1 MTEKEIKMMGLRDVY
16 GETLIELGKKYEEI
30 VVLDADLSLSTKTA
44 LFGEKFPDRFFNMG
58 VSEQD
63 LMSTAAGLALAD
75 KVPFVSTF
83 AIFATGRAWEQIRQ
97 SICYPNLNVKIVAS
111 HGGITVGEDGATH
124 QATEDLALMRVL
136 PNMTVIVP
144 ADGIETKQVI
154 ETIFHHKGPVYVR
167 LARPKFPVILNDNY
181 KFEIGKAKVLKEG
194 KDIAIIGIGITVFHS
209 LRAAEELEKEGIS
222 AKVINCSTLKP
233 LDEETI
239 IQAAKQTKAIVT
251 VEEHTCF
258 GGLGSAV
265 AEVIVQKFPVKMK
278 ILGISNRFGLSGK
291 PDQLLNYFGISW
303 PHIKEAAYK
312 LLKEKND

>member
-63 LMSTAAGLALAD
+63 LMSTAAGLALAG

-154 ETIFHHKGPVYVR
+154 ETIFHYQGPVYVR
-167 LARPKFPVILNDNY
+167 LSRPKFPVVLDENY
-181 KFEIGKAKVLKEG
+181 KFEIGRARVLREG
-194 KDIAIIGIGITVFHS
+194 KDLTIIGMGITVFHS
-209 LRAAEELEKEGIS
+209 LKAAEELEKEGIS

-239 IQAAKQTKAIVT
+239 IQAAKQTKAVVT

>member
-16 GETLIELGKKYEEI
+16 GETLVELGEKYKDI

-44 LFGEKFPDRFFNMG
+44 LFGEKFPDRFFNIG

-63 LMSTAAGLALAD
+63 LMGTAAGLALAG
-75 KVPFVSTF
+75 KIPFVSTF

-144 ADGIETKQVI
+144 VDGIETRQVI
-154 ETIFHHKGPVYVR
+154 EAILHHKGPVYVR
-167 LARPKFPVILNDNY
+167 LSRPKFPVVLNEDY
-181 KFEIGKAKVLKEG
+181 KFEIGKAKVLREG
-194 KDIAIIGIGITVFHS
+194 KDLTIIGMGITVFHS
-209 LRAAEELEKEGIS
+209 LKAAKELEKDGIS
-222 AKVINCSTLKP
+222 ARVINCSTLKP
-233 LDEETI
+233 IDKETI
-239 IQAAKQTKAIVT
+239 IETAKQTKAIIT
-251 VEEHTCF
+251 VEEHTCI

-265 AEVIVQKFPVKMK
+265 AEVIVQNFPVKMK
-278 ILGISNRFGLSGK
+278 IMGISNRFGLSGK
-291 PDQLLNYFGISW
+291 PEQLLDYFGISW
-303 PHIKEAAYK
+303 NHIVREAKK
-312 LLKEKND
+312 LLKEKYD

>member
-63 LMSTAAGLALAD
+63 LMSTAAGLALAG

-111 HGGITVGEDGATH
+111 HGGVTVGEDGATH

-154 ETIFHHKGPVYVR
+154 EAIFHYKGPVYVR
-167 LARPKFPVILNDNY
+167 LSRPKFPVILDENY
-181 KFEIGKAKVLKEG
+181 KFEIGKAKVLREG
-194 KDIAIIGIGITVFHS
+194 KDLTIIGMGITVFHS
-209 LRAAEELEKEGIS
+209 LKAAEELEKDGID

-239 IQAAKQTKAIVT
+239 IQAAKQTKAVIT

-258 GGLGSAV
+258 GGLGGAV

-303 PHIKEAAYK
+303 PHIKEAAHK

>member
-1 MTEKEIKMMGLRDVY
+1 MIEKEIKMMGLRDVY
-16 GETLIELGKKYEEI
+16 GKTLVELGKKHKEI

-44 LFGEKFPDRFFNMG
+44 LFGEKFPERFFNMG

-63 LMSTAAGLALAD
+63 LMSTAAGFALAG
-75 KVPFVSTF
+75 KIPFVSTF

-154 ETIFHHKGPVYVR
+154 ETILHHKGPVYVR
-167 LARPKFPVILNDNY
+167 LSRPKFPIILNENY
-181 KFEIGKAKVLKEG
+181 QFEIGRAKVLREG
-194 KDIAIIGIGITVFHS
+194 TDLTIIGMGITVFHS
-209 LRAAEELEKEGIS
+209 LKAAEELERDGIS

-239 IQAAKQTKAIVT
+239 IQAAKQTKAIIT
-251 VEEHTCF
+251 VEEHTCI

-265 AEVIVQKFPVKMK
+265 AELIAQKFPVRMK
-278 ILGISNRFGLSGK
+278 ILGISNKFGISGK
-291 PDQLLNYFGISW
+291 PDQLLNHFGISW

-312 LLKEKND
+312 ILKEKHD

>member
-63 LMSTAAGLALAD
+63 LMSTAAGLALAG

-209 LRAAEELEKEGIS
+209 LRAAEELEKEGVS

>member
-1 MTEKEIKMMGLRDVY
+1 MTDKEIKMMGLRDVY
-16 GETLIELGKKYEEI
+16 GETLVELGKKYKDI
-30 VVLDADLSLSTKTA
+30 VVLDADLSLSTKTS

-63 LMSTAAGLALAD
+63 LMSTAAGLALAG
-75 KVPFVSTF
+75 KIPFVSTF

-144 ADGIETKQVI
+144 ADGVETRQVI
-154 ETIFHHKGPVYVR
+154 EAVLHHKGPVYVR
-167 LARPKFPVILNDNY
+167 LSRPKFPVVLDTNY
-181 KFEIGKAKVLKEG
+181 KFEIGKAKVLREG
-194 KDIAIIGIGITVFHS
+194 DDLTIIGMGITVFHS
-209 LRAAEELEKEGIS
+209 LKAAEELEKDGIS

-233 LDEETI
+233 LDKDTI
-239 IQAAKQTKAIVT
+239 IEAAKQTKAIIT
-251 VEEHTCF
+251 VEEHTCL
-258 GGLGSAV
+258 GGLGGAV
-265 AEVIVQKFPVKMK
+265 AEVIVQNFPVRMK

-291 PDQLLNYFGISW
+291 PDQLLDFFGISW
-303 PHIKEAAYK
+303 PHIVKAAHK
-312 LLKEKND
+312 LLK